1 MFKSFISFLLIFS
14 VFTVHAQASTVEGL
28 KKAFDELHF
37 SLEHDW
43 DQQDRSF
50 YEAQMKKFNQE
61 LRNLQAQGLT
71 SDQLL
76 DFAKSQTKNPQMG
89 KDLETAFTMIKIN
102 KMSSSEANRY
112 VLDVMKKS
120 YSRGAS
126 WTGEVFIYAAIGIL
140 IVALAIGLASGAS
153 GSSSSSGGGYSSSCY
168 YDDIYLC
175 DTYCYD
181 DYWYGYTCYDDC
193 YWSTQYMCY

>member
-1 MFKSFISFLLIFS
+1 MFKSLISFLLIFS

-71 SDQLL
+71 PNQLL

-102 KMSSSEANRY
+102 KMSPSEANRY
-112 VLDVMKKS
+112 ILDVMKKS

-153 GSSSSSGGGYSSSCY
+153 TTSSGGGYYGGSNCY

>member
-76 DFAKSQTKNPQMG
+76 DFAKSQTKNPQMA

-140 IVALAIGLASGAS
+140 IVALAIGIASGAS
-153 GSSSSSGGGYSSSCY
+153 GSSSSGGGYSSSCY

>member
-1 MFKSFISFLLIFS
+1 VFKSFISFLLIFS

-76 DFAKSQTKNPQMG
+76 DFAKSQTKNPQMA

-140 IVALAIGLASGAS
+140 IVALAIGIASGAS
-153 GSSSSSGGGYSSSCY
+153 GSSSSGGGYSSSCY

>member
-61 LRNLQAQGLT
+61 LRSLQAQGLT

-76 DFAKSQTKNPQMG
+76 DFAKSQTKNPQMA

-140 IVALAIGLASGAS
+140 IVALAIGIASGAS

>member
-1 MFKSFISFLLIFS
+1 VFKSFISFLLIFS